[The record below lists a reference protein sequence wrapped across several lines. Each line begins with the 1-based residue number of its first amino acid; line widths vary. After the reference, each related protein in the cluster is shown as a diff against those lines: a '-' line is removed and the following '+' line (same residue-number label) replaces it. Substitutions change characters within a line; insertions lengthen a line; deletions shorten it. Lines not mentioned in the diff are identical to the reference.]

1 MSIGR
6 EPIVL
11 RKEVSIRQGSS
22 YTVNYYTVSVT
33 SKNLPVER
41 KGVMINR
48 ETNGV
53 VVEQEYH
60 QGGCALR
67 EREIRQ

>member
-1 MSIGR
+1 MSIGC

-11 RKEVSIRQGSS
+11 CKEVSIGQGSD
-22 YTVNYYTVSVT
+22 YTVNYTVSVT
-33 SKNLPVER
+33 GKNLPVER

-48 ETNGV
+48 EINGA

-60 QGGCALR
+60 RGGCALR
-67 EREIRQ
+67 EKEIRQ